1 MEGTLFILTPQEF
14 CRMKRL
20 IILFFYGFC
29 LSISL
34 VNAQSTNATLS
45 GGVTD
50 PAGTF
55 IVGAEIDIANDTT
68 GVVYTARTNSSGI
81 YYLSVLPPGQ
91 YHVQVSKIG
100 FKTLIKPDVVLNV
113 QSALSLNFSL
123 PVGATSESITVDAV
137 SPSINTNDA
146 SVSTVID
153 RQFVE
158 NMPLNG
164 RSLQSLI
171 SLSPGVVQV
180 PIPYGSAP
188 GFSGEFSVNGQRTE
202 SNYYTVDGVSA
213 NVGVGGSGIATGGA
227 SGSIPAQTAL
237 GTTQNLAS
245 IDALQ
250 EFRINTSTYSAEY
263 GRSPGA
269 QIALQTRA
277 GANILH
283 GTVFNYFRNDAL
295 DSNNWFNDHTSPATK
310 KTAERQN
317 DFGGTLGGPIVIPHI
332 YDGKNRSF
340 FFYSY
345 EGLRLRVP
353 TPSVTVQVPDTTL
366 RSNTPA
372 ALQSIVNAFPIPNG
386 QAVSGISGLAYFTGA
401 YSLPSGIDTNSIRLD
416 QSIGNKTQLFAHY
429 SDSSS
434 DTNSRYTYDLAQLIN
449 QSMVNRSFTSG
460 VTHSFSSKFINE
472 ARYNYTWT
480 ETASHNSI
488 DDYGGATLSTLQ
500 TYLPKST
507 LPYQQF
513 AAFLY
518 YGTHPGFDLST
529 TRFGQTQ
536 MNLVDKQTFI
546 KGRHFISAGIDLR
559 RLETTQVVNQL
570 EVTMLY
576 TSSAQFLT
584 NQSQTSQVI
593 SNGRP
598 PAPIFWNI
606 SSYVQ
611 DEWSISPRNSLSL
624 GLRWDINPP
633 PSNGNGRIP
642 PVLNQITDLA
652 SAVLAPEGTPLWN
665 TYYRGFAP
673 RIGFASHLH
682 TADGHDTVLRVGVG
696 AFYDTGNT
704 LGAIGFGY
712 LGFASKQTYSGLSFP
727 LPDAA
732 YNPPAPSTATP
743 YTQTVVGYD
752 RNLKLPYTLQWNLS
766 VEQALGRTRTFTLGY
781 VGSAGRRLTVAGF
794 LNPSA
799 INTDFSLG
807 NGLYTVSNG
816 SWSNYHSMQAKY
828 QEQLSHGL
836 QFLAS
841 MTWSH
846 SIDNRSN
853 NWINYQPLLKGDSD
867 FDVRMNFQA
876 ALTYNLSPFGS
887 PLSRHFTNGWA
898 FDLRTFARS
907 ATPVDVYGSAYVAA
921 DGTQQYARPNLIS
934 GVPLYVSGPRDVIP
948 GGRKLNYSA
957 FEGVTGALGN
967 APRNLLK
974 GFDANEIDFGMRREF
989 LLGAKVKL
997 QFRAE
1002 AFNIL
1007 NHPVFGT
1014 IYNTLTSGASQ
1025 FGQAHNTLNI
1035 ALTNQNSLYEQGGP
1049 RSLQLAAKISF

>member
-1 MEGTLFILTPQEF
+1 MEGTQFILTLLEF
-14 CRMKRL
+14 RRMKRL
-20 IILFFYGFC
+20 IILLLYGFW

-68 GVVYTARTNSSGI
+68 GVVYSAKTNSSGI

-137 SPSINTNDA
+137 SSSLNTNDA

-180 PIPYGSAP
+180 PIPYGSSS
-188 GFSGEFSVNGQRTE
+188 GYSGEFSVNGQRTE

-213 NVGVGGSGIATGGA
+213 NVGVGTSGIATSGA

-263 GRSPGA
+263 GRGPGA
-269 QIALQTRA
+269 QIALQTRS
-277 GANILH
+277 GTNIPH

-295 DSNNWFNDHTSPATK
+295 DANNWFNDHTSPATK

-317 DFGGTLGGPIVIPHI
+317 DFGGTLGGPIVIPRV
-332 YDGKNRSF
+332 YDGRNRSF

-353 TPSVTVQVPDTTL
+353 TPSITVQVPDTAL
-366 RSNTPA
+366 RSSTPQD
-372 ALQSIVNAFPIPNG
+372 LQSIVDAFPIPNG
-386 QAVSGISGLAYFTGA
+386 QLVPGIAGAAYFTGA
-401 YSLPSGIDTNSIRLD
+401 YSLPAGIDTNSIRLD
-416 QSIGNKTQLFAHY
+416 HGIGSKTQLFAHY

-434 DTNSRYTYDLAQLIN
+434 DTNSRYIYDLAQLMS
-449 QSMVNRSFTSG
+449 QSMVDRSLTSG
-460 VTHSFSSKFINE
+460 ITHSFSSKFINE

-480 ETASHNSI
+480 ETAAYSSI
-488 DDYGGATLSTLQ
+488 DGYGGATPSTLQ

-518 YGTHPGFDLST
+518 YGTHSGFDLNA

-536 MNLVDKQTFI
+536 MNVVDKQTFI
-546 KGRHFISAGIDLR
+546 KGRHFISIGVDLR

-576 TSSAQFLT
+576 TSAAQFLT
-584 NQSQTSQVI
+584 NASQTSQVI

-642 PVLNQITDLA
+642 PVLDQISNLA
-652 SAVLAPEGTPLWN
+652 TAKLAPEGTPLWN

-673 RIGFASHLH
+673 RIGLASRLH
-682 TADGHDTVLRVGVG
+682 TADGYDTVLRAGVG
-696 AFYDTGNT
+696 SFYDTGNT

-727 LPDAA
+727 LPGAT

-743 YTQTVVGYD
+743 YTQSVVAFD

-766 VEQALGRTRTFTLGY
+766 IEQALGKVRAFTLGY
-781 VGSAGRRLTVAGF
+781 VGAAGRRLTVASF

-799 INTDFSLG
+799 INSDFSGG
-807 NGLYTVSNG
+807 NGLYTVNNG
-816 SWSNYHSMQAKY
+816 SWSNYQSLQAKF
-828 QEQLSHGL
+828 QGQLSHGL

-867 FDVRMNFQA
+867 FDVRENFQA
-876 ALTYNLSPFGS
+876 ALTYSPNPIGSPFA
-887 PLSRHFTNGWA
+887 RHLTGGWA
-898 FDLRTFARS
+898 FDLRAFARS
-907 ATPVDVYGSAYVAA
+907 ATPIDVYGAAYVAA
-921 DGTQQYARPNLIS
+921 DGTQQYARPNLVP
-934 GVPLYVSGPRDVIP
+934 GVPLYVTGSRSAIP
-948 GGRKLNYSA
+948 GGRKINFNA
-957 FEGVTGALGN
+957 FEAVTGALGN
-967 APRNLLK
+967 APRNMLR
-974 GFDANEIDFGMRREF
+974 GFDANEIDFAVRREI
-989 LLGAKVKL
+989 LIGEKAHI

-1007 NHPVFGT
+1007 NHPVFGA
-1014 IYNTLTSGASQ
+1014 IYNTLTSGVTQ
-1025 FGQAHNTLNI
+1025 FGQAYNTLNI
-1035 ALTNQNSLYEQGGP
+1035 ALVNQNSLYAQGGP
-1049 RSLQLAAKISF
+1049 RSLQLAAKILF

>member
-1 MEGTLFILTPQEF
+1 
-14 CRMKRL
+14 MKRL
-20 IILFFYGFC
+20 LSFLLYGLCLF
-29 LSISL
+29 LPL
-34 VNAQSTNATLS
+34 ANAQSTNATLS

-68 GVVYTARTNSSGI
+68 GVVYSTKTNSAGI
-81 YYLSVLPPGQ
+81 YYLTVLPPGH

-100 FKTLIKPDVVLNV
+100 FKTLIKPDVILNV

-123 PVGATSESITVDAV
+123 PVGATSESITVDAA
-137 SPSINTNDA
+137 SPLINTTDA

-180 PIPYGSAP
+180 PIPYGSSS

-213 NVGVGGSGIATGGA
+213 NVGVGGSGVATGGA

-250 EFRINTSTYSAEY
+250 EFRINTSTYSAEF

-269 QIALQTRA
+269 QIALQTRS
-277 GANILH
+277 
-283 GTVFNYFRNDAL
+283 GTNVFQGTLFNYFRNDAL

-317 DFGGTLGGPIVIPHI
+317 DFGGTLGGPIVIPHV
-332 YDGKNRSF
+332 YDGETHSF

-353 TPSVTVQVPDTTL
+353 TPSVTVEVPDATL
-366 RSNTPA
+366 RSSTPA
-372 ALQSIVNAFPIPNG
+372 DLQSIVSAFPIANG
-386 QAVSGISGLAYFTGA
+386 SDVSGIPGLAYFTGA
-401 YSLPSGIDTNSIRLD
+401 YSLPSGINTNSVRFD
-416 QSIGNKTQLFAHY
+416 HTIGNKTQLFVHY

-434 DTNSRYTYDLAQLIN
+434 NTSSRYTYDLAQLVN
-449 QSMVNRSFTSG
+449 QSMVDRSLTSG
-460 VTHSFSSKFINE
+460 ATHSFSSKFINE

-480 ETASHNSI
+480 ETGSHSSI
-488 DDYGGATLSTLQ
+488 DDYGGATPSTLQ

-507 LPYQQF
+507 LSDQQF

-536 MNLVDKQTFI
+536 MNVVDKQTFI
-546 KGRHFISAGIDLR
+546 KGRHFISAGVDLR

-576 TSSAQFLT
+576 TSSSQFLT
-584 NQSQTSQVI
+584 NKSQTSQAI
-593 SNGRP
+593 SNGVP

-606 SSYVQ
+606 SSFLQ
-611 DEWSISPRNSLSL
+611 DEWSVSPRNSLSL

-633 PSNGNGRIP
+633 PTNGNGRIP
-642 PVLNQITDLA
+642 PVLDQIADLA
-652 SAVLAPEGTPLWN
+652 TAVLSPEGTPLWN
-665 TYYRGFAP
+665 TYYKGFAP

-682 TADGHDTVLRVGVG
+682 AADGRDTVLRTGFGV
-696 AFYDTGNT
+696 FYDTGNT

-727 LPDAA
+727 LPDSA
-732 YNPPAPSTATP
+732 YSPPAPSTSTP
-743 YTQTVVGYD
+743 YNQTVVSYD
-752 RNLKLPYTLQWNLS
+752 HNLKLPYTLQWNLS
-766 VEQALGRTRTFTLGY
+766 IEQALGRTRTFSLGY
-781 VGSAGRRLTVAGF
+781 IGSAGRRLTVASF

-799 INTDFSLG
+799 VNPDFSLG

-816 SWSNYHSMQAKY
+816 SWSNYHSLQAKF

-867 FDVRMNFQA
+867 FDVRENFQA

-887 PLSRHFTNGWA
+887 SLARHFTNGWA
-898 FDLRTFARS
+898 FDLRAFARS
-907 ATPVDVYGSAYVAA
+907 ATPVDVYGAAYVAS
-921 DGTQQYARPNLIS
+921 DGTQQYARPNLIP

-948 GGRKLNYSA
+948 GGREFNFNA
-957 FEGVTGALGN
+957 FETVTGALGD
-967 APRNLLK
+967 APRNLLR
-974 GFDANEIDFGMRREF
+974 GFDANEIDIAARREI
-989 LLGAKVKL
+989 LLGGKAKL

-1007 NHPVFGT
+1007 NHPVFGA
-1014 IYNTLTSGASQ
+1014 IYNTLTSGSAQ
-1025 FGQAHNTLNI
+1025 FGRAYNTLNI

>member
-1 MEGTLFILTPQEF
+1 
-14 CRMKRL
+14 MKRL
-20 IILFFYGFC
+20 IILLLYGFS

-34 VNAQSTNATLS
+34 LNAQSTNATLS

-68 GVVYTARTNSSGI
+68 GVVYSAKTNSSGI

-295 DSNNWFNDHTSPATK
+295 DSNNWFNDHTNPATK

-317 DFGGTLGGPIVIPHI
+317 DFGGTIGGPIAIPYV

-386 QAVSGISGLAYFTGA
+386 QAVSGISGLAYFTGR
-401 YSLPSGIDTNSIRLD
+401 SVRLHLPLRTQRSRRPRQKS
-416 QSIGNKTQLFAHY
+416 QS
-429 SDSSS
+429 
-434 DTNSRYTYDLAQLIN
+434 R
-449 QSMVNRSFTSG
+449 
-460 VTHSFSSKFINE
+460 
-472 ARYNYTWT
+472 
-480 ETASHNSI
+480 
-488 DDYGGATLSTLQ
+488 
-500 TYLPKST
+500 
-507 LPYQQF
+507 
-513 AAFLY
+513 
-518 YGTHPGFDLST
+518 
-529 TRFGQTQ
+529 
-536 MNLVDKQTFI
+536 
-546 KGRHFISAGIDLR
+546 
-559 RLETTQVVNQL
+559 
-570 EVTMLY
+570 
-576 TSSAQFLT
+576 
-584 NQSQTSQVI
+584 
-593 SNGRP
+593 
-598 PAPIFWNI
+598 
-606 SSYVQ
+606 
-611 DEWSISPRNSLSL
+611 
-624 GLRWDINPP
+624 
-633 PSNGNGRIP
+633 
-642 PVLNQITDLA
+642 LA
-652 SAVLAPEGTPLWN
+652 S
-665 TYYRGFAP
+665 R
-673 RIGFASHLH
+673 
-682 TADGHDTVLRVGVG
+682 
-696 AFYDTGNT
+696 
-704 LGAIGFGY
+704 
-712 LGFASKQTYSGLSFP
+712 
-727 LPDAA
+727 
-732 YNPPAPSTATP
+732 
-743 YTQTVVGYD
+743 
-752 RNLKLPYTLQWNLS
+752 
-766 VEQALGRTRTFTLGY
+766 
-781 VGSAGRRLTVAGF
+781 
-794 LNPSA
+794 
-799 INTDFSLG
+799 
-807 NGLYTVSNG
+807 
-816 SWSNYHSMQAKY
+816 
-828 QEQLSHGL
+828 
-836 QFLAS
+836 
-841 MTWSH
+841 
-846 SIDNRSN
+846 
-853 NWINYQPLLKGDSD
+853 
-867 FDVRMNFQA
+867 
-876 ALTYNLSPFGS
+876 
-887 PLSRHFTNGWA
+887 
-898 FDLRTFARS
+898 
-907 ATPVDVYGSAYVAA
+907 
-921 DGTQQYARPNLIS
+921 
-934 GVPLYVSGPRDVIP
+934 
-948 GGRKLNYSA
+948 
-957 FEGVTGALGN
+957 
-967 APRNLLK
+967 
-974 GFDANEIDFGMRREF
+974 
-989 LLGAKVKL
+989 
-997 QFRAE
+997 
-1002 AFNIL
+1002 
-1007 NHPVFGT
+1007 
-1014 IYNTLTSGASQ
+1014 
-1025 FGQAHNTLNI
+1025 
-1035 ALTNQNSLYEQGGP
+1035 
-1049 RSLQLAAKISF
+1049 

>member
-1 MEGTLFILTPQEF
+1 MKYGYFIFL
-14 CRMKRL
+14 L
-20 IILFFYGFC
+20 LC
-29 LSISL
+29 LSSVVL
-34 VNAQSTNATLS
+34 GQSTNATIS

-50 PAGTF
+50 PSGNF
-55 IVGAEIDIANDTT
+55 IVNAEVQIANDAT
-68 GVVYTARTNSSGI
+68 GVIYPATTNNSGM
-81 YYLSVLPPGQ
+81 YLVPILPPGH
-91 YHVQVSKIG
+91 YHVQVSKPG
-100 FKTLIKPDVVLNV
+100 FRTIIKADVVLNV
-113 QSALSLNFSL
+113 QSALALNFTL
-123 PVGATSESITVDAV
+123 PVGATSESVTVGSA
-137 SPSINTNDA
+137 SATINTTDA
-146 SVSTVID
+146 AVSTVID

-164 RSLQSLI
+164 RSMQSLI

-180 PIPYGSAP
+180 PIPYGSSS

-213 NVGVGGSGIATGGA
+213 NVGVGTSGIATSGA
-227 SGSIPAQTAL
+227 SGSIPSQTAL

-263 GRSPGA
+263 GRGPGA
-269 QIALQTRA
+269 QIALETRA
-277 GANILH
+277 GTNVFV
-283 GTVFNYFRNDAL
+283 GNFFNYFRNDAL
-295 DSNNWFNDHTSPATK
+295 DANNWFNDHTRPATK

-317 DFGGTLGGPIVIPHI
+317 DFGGTLGGPIVIPHL
-332 YDGKNRSF
+332 YEGKNRSF

-353 TPSVTVQVPDTTL
+353 SPTVTVQVPDTRL
-366 RSNTPA
+366 RSTTPS
-372 ALQSIVNAFPIPNG
+372 ALQAIVNAFPIPNG
-386 QAVSGISGLAYFTGA
+386 QPVAGASGLAYFTGA
-401 YSLPSGIDTNSIRLD
+401 YSLPSGIDTNSIRVD
-416 QSIGNKTQLFAHY
+416 HTIGSKTQLFAHY

-434 DTNSRYTYDLAQLIN
+434 DASSRYGNDLAQLTY
-449 QSMVNRSFTSG
+449 QSMVNRNLTAG
-460 VTHSFSSKFINE
+460 EMHSFGSKSNNE
-472 ARYNYTWT
+472 ARFNYTWT
-480 ETASHNSI
+480 DTGSHSSI
-488 DDYGGATLSTLQ
+488 DNFGGATPATVQ

-513 AAFLY
+513 ATFLF
-518 YGTHPGFDLST
+518 YGTHPGFDLSA

-536 MNLVDKQTFI
+536 MNVVDKQTFI
-546 KGRHFISAGIDLR
+546 KGRHFLSFGIDLR

-576 TSSAQFLT
+576 TSSAQFVT
-584 NQSQTSQVI
+584 NASQTSQVI

-598 PAPIFWNI
+598 PAPIFWNM

-611 DEWSISPRNSLSL
+611 DEWTISPRNSLSL

-652 SAVLAPEGTPLWN
+652 TAKLAPEGASLWN

-682 TADGHDTVLRVGVG
+682 TADGHDTVLRAGIG

-712 LGFASKQTYSGLSFP
+712 LGFASRQTYSGLSFP
-727 LPDAA
+727 LADAA
-732 YNPPAPSTATP
+732 YNPPPPSTATP

-752 RNLKLPYTLQWNLS
+752 RNLKLPYTLEGNLS
-766 VEQALGRTRTFTLGY
+766 LEQAFGKSRVFTLAY
-781 VGSAGRRLTVAGF
+781 VGSAGRRLTVANF

-799 INTDFSLG
+799 INRDFSLG
-807 NGLYTVSNG
+807 NGLYAVGNG
-816 SWSNYHSMQAKY
+816 SWSNYHSMQAKF
-828 QEQLSHGL
+828 QQQLNHGL

-841 MTWSH
+841 LTWSH

-867 FDVRMNFQA
+867 FDVRENFQT
-876 ALTYNLSPFGS
+876 ALTYNVSPFGS
-887 PLSRHFTNGWA
+887 PVVRHFTNGWA
-898 FDLRTFARS
+898 FDLRAYARS
-907 ATPVDVYGSAYVAA
+907 ATPVDIYGAAYVAA
-921 DGTQQYARPNLIS
+921 DGTQQYARPNLIP
-934 GVPLYVSGPRDVIP
+934 GVPLYVYGSRDTIP
-948 GGRKLNYSA
+948 GGRDFNFNA
-957 FEGVTGALGN
+957 FKSVSGTLGN
-967 APRNLLK
+967 APRNLLH
-974 GFDANEIDFGMRREF
+974 GFDANEIDFAARRDID
-989 LLGAKVKL
+989 LGDKIHL
-997 QFRAE
+997 QLRAE

-1007 NHPVFGT
+1007 NHPVFGA
-1014 IYNTLTSGASQ
+1014 IYNTLTSGPTQ
-1025 FGQAHNTLNI
+1025 FGQAYNTLNV
-1035 ALTNQNSLYEQGGP
+1035 ALKNQNSLYEQGGP
-1049 RSLQLAAKISF
+1049 RSLQLAAKVSF